1 MTGWTVGGGAE
12 YAFTDNWIGRL
23 EYRYYDF
30 SDDALDGFGDVG
42 VSTNTA
48 TVGVS

>member
-1 MTGWTVGGGAE
+1 MARE

-30 SDDALDGFGDVG
+30 SDGSLDDFGDIELE
-42 VSTNTA
+42 TNTLTA
-48 TVGVS
+48 GVAYKF